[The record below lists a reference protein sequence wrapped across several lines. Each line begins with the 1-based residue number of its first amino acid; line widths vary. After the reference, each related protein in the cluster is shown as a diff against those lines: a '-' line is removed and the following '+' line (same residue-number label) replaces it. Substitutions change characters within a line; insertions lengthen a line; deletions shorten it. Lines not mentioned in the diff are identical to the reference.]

1 MLVLGLYEED
11 NLQNLNC
18 MSFDLFDKISPNI
31 SFKILSEYTA
41 LSNMPPKEKQF
52 IEPNL
57 IKVKFET
64 TPVMSTY
71 LLAVIVSDFQYQER
85 ILDGD
90 YNVSSTAICLEL
102 PKVSFMEV
110 GTADLMLKWLIVE
123 SLRSI

>member
-1 MLVLGLYEED
+1 
-11 NLQNLNC
+11 
-18 MSFDLFDKISPNI
+18 
-31 SFKILSEYTA
+31 
-41 LSNMPPKEKQF
+41 MPPKEKQF

-90 YNVSSTAICLEL
+90 YNVRLYSNMFGITKVVILE
-102 PKVSFMEV
+102 SCY
-110 GTADLMLKWLIVE
+110 
-123 SLRSI
+123 S